1 MRIRTVSRVSNSNGV
16 IGCRVS
22 EKSNQV
28 CGSAPLKSSSQSAYY
43 FGERVKNVYVH
54 IQAIVYVEY
63 LLHEQLFKYIE
74 ESIDSE
80 HSVSLVIQSV
90 NLCL

>member
-1 MRIRTVSRVSNSNGV
+1 M
-16 IGCRVS
+16 
-22 EKSNQV
+22 
-28 CGSAPLKSSSQSAYY
+28 
-43 FGERVKNVYVH
+43 KNVYVH